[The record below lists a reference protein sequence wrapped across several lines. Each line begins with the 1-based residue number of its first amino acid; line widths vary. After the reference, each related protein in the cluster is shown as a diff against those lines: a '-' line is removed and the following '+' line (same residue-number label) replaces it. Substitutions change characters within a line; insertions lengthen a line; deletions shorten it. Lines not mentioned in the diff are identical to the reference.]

1 MSAIQYKKNAKY
13 ERDSQCALL
22 FFSTRHT
29 HFSSTLST
37 GMLYPFFPERVQ
49 IISWVEFFDVLTAF

>member
-1 MSAIQYKKNAKY
+1 MSVIQYKKNAKY
-13 ERDSQCALL
+13 ERDSQC
-22 FFSTRHT
+22 HT